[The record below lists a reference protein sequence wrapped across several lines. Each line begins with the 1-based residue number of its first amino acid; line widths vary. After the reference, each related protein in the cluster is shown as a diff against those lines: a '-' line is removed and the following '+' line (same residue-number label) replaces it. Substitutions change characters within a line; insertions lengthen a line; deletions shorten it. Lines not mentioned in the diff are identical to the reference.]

1 MSIEHPNLADWGC
14 DLEFPIGWRIGK
26 IKHFQHW
33 FSISKWSPRGQLH
46 DLYFHVSVEGF
57 RVARKTTKN
66 TTLSI
71 QCLAAWSAEEMF
83 QCMCVCV
90 PNFIKCSI
98 SQAWSCNQR
107 SRNRIGFQ
115 DGPAFSM
122 DVIGACADQ
131 KHGASLDG
139 HWLPI
144 GNVGTSENCKMAGA
158 CCRWENVG
166 RGNPPPFLFVAFWWT
181 LGFTFCDYLCQQH
194 HQVYQRVWNSTFVFL
209 VNMYM
214 SY

>member
-1 MSIEHPNLADWGC
+1 M
-14 DLEFPIGWRIGK
+14 
-26 IKHFQHW
+26 
-33 FSISKWSPRGQLH
+33 ISKGAAPWSLFSRQCWGIQSRKKNDKKH
-46 DLYFHVSVEGF
+46 DTFDS
-57 RVARKTTKN
+57 
-66 TTLSI
+66 
-71 QCLAAWSAEEMF
+71 MF
-83 QCMCVCV
+83 SCMISRRDVPMYVCV

-166 RGNPPPFLFVAFWWT
+166 RRNPPPVPFCGFLVNPRIH
-181 LGFTFCDYLCQQH
+181 FCDYLCQQH